1 MTDVDL
7 TTAYATIG
15 YPGRMASF
23 FGRLQYEYDNRYLM
37 TASIRRDGS
46 SKFGKISVGVFSLPY
61 RWLTVFRTNG
71 SGRKISSLIQ

>member
-46 SKFGKISVGVFSLPY
+46 SKFGKNKRWGIFPAVSLAYRISNERF
-61 RWLTVFRTNG
+61 
-71 SGRKISSLIQ
+71 GRRILL

>member
-7 TTAYATIG
+7 TTAYATIDIRDV
-15 YPGRMASF
+15 YF

-46 SKFGKISVGVFSLPY
+46 SKFGKNKRWGIFLPY
-61 RWLTVFRTNG
+61 R
-71 SGRKISSLIQ
+71 